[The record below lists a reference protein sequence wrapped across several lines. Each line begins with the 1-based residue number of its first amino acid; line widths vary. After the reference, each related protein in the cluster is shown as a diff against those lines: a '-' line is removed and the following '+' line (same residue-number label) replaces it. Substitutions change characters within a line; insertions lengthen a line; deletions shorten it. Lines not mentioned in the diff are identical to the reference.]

1 MALRIE
7 RHHLVRIIDQARG
20 EAPNEC
26 CGMLAGRGEVVLEV
40 FPGRNT
46 DRSPKTYLMH
56 PEDQLRA
63 FRTMD
68 EQGWELVGIYHS
80 HPHTVACPSRTDR
93 ERAVDRDGMPLF
105 PGASYVIVSLRDAG
119 EPQVKAFRLT
129 DGQFT
134 EEEVVVT

>member
-1 MALRIE
+1 VALTVKRDQLE
-7 RHHLVRIIDQARG
+7 CIISQARA

-26 CGMLAGRGEVVLEV
+26 CGMLAGQGGVILEV

-46 DRSPKTYLMH
+46 DQSPKTYLMH

-63 FRTMD
+63 FRVMD
-68 EQGWELVGIYHS
+68 EKGWDLVGIYHS
-80 HPHTVACPSRTDR
+80 HPHTVAYPSRTDR